1 MENEHAKTSDLI
13 TNSDENS
20 SFTKPIIY
28 RISDDSFNKSIIQ
41 EECHAGGRPDS
52 DPKCYRGYNV

>member
-1 MENEHAKTSDLI
+1 MKDDHSTTNNLI
-13 TNSDENS
+13 SNSDENS
-20 SFTKPIIY
+20 SFTTPIIY
-28 RISDDSFNKSIIQ
+28 QISDDSANKSIIQ